1 MELLISRK
9 LLPDNAIFVNQRQT
23 LLIIKVKYQQ
33 VSGSVDDKL
42 QTCDFKRK
50 QYVKLVS
57 PLDLKVDYVYV
68 LNDWFKDPSYKDV
81 LDYIHSINCHFK
93 FNELPM
99 AWLGLPIEAGE

>member
-81 LDYIHSINCHFK
+81 QDYIHSINCYYK